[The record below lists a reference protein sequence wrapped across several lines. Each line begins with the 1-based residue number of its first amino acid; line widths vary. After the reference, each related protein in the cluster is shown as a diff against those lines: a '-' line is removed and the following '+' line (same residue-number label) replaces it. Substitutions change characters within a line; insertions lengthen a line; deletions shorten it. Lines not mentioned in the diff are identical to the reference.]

1 MKKVLVLVLSSLS
14 LFACNDDDKQVS
26 NYTVYDYLTNEPTL
40 KNVLNDCTSGKL
52 NDKHKCNTVKEA
64 YMLLDSF
71 KAGALDEKFLKSLG
85 KK

>member
-1 MKKVLVLVLSSLS
+1 MKFLYVLFIS
-14 LFACNDDDKQVS
+14 LFALSACNDEEKIS

-52 NDKHKCNTVKEA
+52 NDKHTCNTVKEA

-71 KAGALDEKFLKSLG
+71 KAGSLDEKFLKSLG

>member
-1 MKKVLVLVLSSLS
+1 MKFFYILFIS
-14 LFACNDDDKQVS
+14 LFALSACNDEEKIS

>member
-1 MKKVLVLVLSSLS
+1 MKFFYVLFIS
-14 LFACNDDDKQVS
+14 LFALSACNDEGKIS

>member
-1 MKKVLVLVLSSLS
+1 MKFFYVLFIS
-14 LFACNDDDKQVS
+14 LFALSACNDEGKIS

-52 NDKHKCNTVKEA
+52 NDKHTCDTVKRA
-64 YMLLDSF
+64 NANLDNF
-71 KAGALDEKFLKSLG
+71 KAGALDEDFLRSLG